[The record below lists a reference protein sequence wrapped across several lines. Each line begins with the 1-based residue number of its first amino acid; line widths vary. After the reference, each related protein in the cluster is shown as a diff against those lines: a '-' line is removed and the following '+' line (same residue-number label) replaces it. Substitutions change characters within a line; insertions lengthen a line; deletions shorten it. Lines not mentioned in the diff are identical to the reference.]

1 MIERWFRTLK
11 SECVWLKQFETVEEA
26 RAKIS
31 AFIDVYHKER
41 PHRSLDMLTP
51 SEWME
56 RFAA

>member
-1 MIERWFRTLK
+1 E
-11 SECVWLKQFETVEEA
+11 QA
-26 RAKIS
+26 RS
-31 AFIDVYHKER
+31 AIASFIDVYHNER